1 MANKKADFKLDEVT
15 PDVINTCW
23 VCGRRFLATHIMA
36 NPICPNCE
44 KTRVKKLINR
54 CKVCGRGLPKDKI
67 MCDDCLEAVRMK
79 SPIRVPKKGAVPPA
93 SVNDVTMDFVSA
105 TALADQMS
113 KSPWGDLPP
122 TQQKIHEIMGAM
134 KDLLLYKNQK
144 YGDSAINP
152 KGIFYKGDSTNS
164 ILIRLDDK
172 LGRVMSNTE
181 DKPRVNDVCD
191 IIGYCT
197 LLLISMGVTAED
209 IAKFKD

>member
-1 MANKKADFKLDEVT
+1 MSS
-15 PDVINTCW
+15 
-23 VCGRRFLATHIMA
+23 
-36 NPICPNCE
+36 
-44 KTRVKKLINR
+44 
-54 CKVCGRGLPKDKI
+54 CKVCGIELPENAGI
-67 MCDDCLEAVRMK
+67 ICDNCLEELRMK
-79 SPIRVPKKGAVPPA
+79 TPIRVPKKGAVPPA
-93 SVNDVTMDFVSA
+93 SVNDITMDAV
-105 TALADQMS
+105 TGMNLADLMS

-122 TQQKIHEIMGAM
+122 TQQKIHEIIEAM

-152 KGIFYKGDSTNS
+152 KKIFYKGDSTNS

-181 DKPRVNDVCD
+181 EKPRINDVCD

>member
-1 MANKKADFKLDEVT
+1 MPNKERQKKALKDWIKAEGGYQPEPLIGDHEQVTPPNTGSNVKPNTLFSCPVKVPKKADSTAGYV
-15 PDVINTCW
+15 NTCV
-23 VCGRRFLATHIMA
+23 VCGLKYVDSEQKMF
-36 NPICPNCE
+36 PICPKCAKE
-44 KTRVKKLINR
+44 RHDDSI
-54 CKVCGRGLPKDKI
+54 LPQLNAQLYAQA
-67 MCDDCLEAVRMK
+67 MEN
-79 SPIRVPKKGAVPPA
+79 PY
-93 SVNDVTMDFVSA
+93 
-105 TALADQMS
+105 
-113 KSPWGDLPP
+113 GDLPP
-122 TQQKIHEIMGAM
+122 TQQKIHQIMNAM

-172 LGRVMSNTE
+172 IGRVMSNTE
-181 DKPRVNDVCD
+181 EKPRVNDVCD

>member
-1 MANKKADFKLDEVT
+1 MDRKCFICKKPMTEEEYQNCRAC
-15 PDVINTCW
+15 PDCQKSHVFIPKVPKVGT
-23 VCGRRFLATHIMA
+23 
-36 NPICPNCE
+36 
-44 KTRVKKLINR
+44 KKH
-54 CKVCGRGLPKDKI
+54 
-67 MCDDCLEAVRMK
+67 DDSVLTCLEAQLYAQ
-79 SPIRVPKKGAVPPA
+79 S
-93 SVNDVTMDFVSA
+93 
-105 TALADQMS
+105 LE
-113 KSPWGDLPP
+113 SPWGDLPP

-152 KGIFYKGDSTNS
+152 KKIFYKGDSTNS

-172 LGRVMSNTE
+172 IGRVMSNTE

-197 LLLISMGVTAED
+197 LLLISMNVTAED